1 MSDPF
6 ELTLFDPEAL
16 DDPWDAASDPSLLTG
31 PSAITS
37 LGVRAKAVAYT
48 RPLHDLEANKGR
60 LGGEAWS
67 KLNLIELGFHA
78 IDVVALRMDFDSG
91 ARHDDV
97 IAALATL
104 ARYQDPDLEDA
115 HRVGEKVLEGLI
127 TGRGGSDAEAHQ
139 AVYGSWGPDGYVAKR
154 FDYALLTEHVDEDG
168 EFYLRATDPAI
179 SVLMGALELD
189 VESAQ
194 IASELRLNELVKR
207 GLLTAAIGEA
217 RRAKYRSIQYMN
229 QLQRQIAHAQMHP
242 TEPGTL
248 GAVDRL
254 VEHALAHV
262 VERYQAERA
271 IVANV
276 AATRDNADDPVAR
289 RRANQLIVEL
299 EECGVRHQHLQRRLV
314 RARREF
320 RAAHAEQLAAGP
332 PPASRVDLE
341 RQLLRPVL
349 RAPLAAADRLAS
361 LLFRLA
367 TAPQP
372 PPLVD
377 LDQLTGALCALPST
391 GDDLGDRVGVG
402 DDALVDVDER
412 RRFDDDTWDAVDAV
426 LAGVEGPTRL
436 SELVAQVTAAP
447 DGLPDQIGAR
457 AHLLAL
463 RALHEFDPALSEQLR
478 HARTA
483 AALDGHRTIGPA
495 GGAVGETA
503 GGAGDGT
510 AGAPGEDARLR
521 WWRPTGDRLDAGA
534 LVGDDLAVFPAWLDT
549 SPDPVGA
556 ERAAAPGAGGP
567 GRGSEAG
574 PAAEP
579 LDAEPVDAEPHRAEP
594 VRAEPGGGEAGP

>member
-1 MSDPF
+1 MSDQF
-6 ELTLFDPEAL
+6 ELSLFDVEAL
-16 DDPWDAASDPSLLTG
+16 DDPWDAAGDPSLLTG

-60 LGGEAWS
+60 LGGEAWAR
-67 KLNLIELGFHA
+67 LNLIELGFHA

-104 ARYQDPDLEDA
+104 ARHQDADLDEPR
-115 HRVGEKVLEGLI
+115 RVGERVLEGLI

-139 AVYGSWGPDGYVAKR
+139 AAYGSWGADGYVAKR
-154 FDYALLTEHVDEDG
+154 FDFALLTEHVDEDG

-194 IASELRLNELVKR
+194 VASELRLNELVKR

-229 QLQRQIAHAQMHP
+229 QLQRQISHAQMHT
-242 TEPGTL
+242 TEPGML

-254 VEHALAHV
+254 VERALGHV
-262 VERYQAERA
+262 VERYQSERA

-314 RARREF
+314 RARSEF

-332 PPASRVDLE
+332 TPASRVDLE

-349 RAPLAAADRLAS
+349 QAPLVAADRLAS
-361 LLFRLA
+361 RLFGL
-367 TAPQP
+367 TTGPQP
-372 PPLVD
+372 SPLVD
-377 LDQLTGALCALPST
+377 LDQLAGSLCALPST
-391 GDDLGDRVGVG
+391 GDELGERVGE
-402 DDALVDVDER
+402 DDLVDVDER
-412 RRFDDDTWDAVDAV
+412 RRFDDETWDAVDEL
-426 LAGVEGPTRL
+426 LAGIEAPTRL
-436 SELVAQVTAAP
+436 SDLVALAGAP
-447 DGLPDQIGAR
+447 GDGQDAVLPDRLAAR

-463 RALHEFDPALSEQLR
+463 RALHELDPGLAEQIR
-478 HARTA
+478 QAEA
-483 AALDGHRTIGPA
+483 AGQGAGSPA
-495 GGAVGETA
+495 GGSDDRPASDE
-503 GGAGDGT
+503 AGDV
-510 AGAPGEDARLR
+510 RLR
-521 WWRPTGDRLDAGA
+521 WWRPTGTPLDVGP
-534 LVGDDLAVFPAWLDT
+534 LVGDDLAVFPAWVT
-549 SPDPVGA
+549 APAPPA
-556 ERAAAPGAGGP
+556 EA
-567 GRGSEAG
+567 S
-574 PAAEP
+574 
-579 LDAEPVDAEPHRAEP
+579 
-594 VRAEPGGGEAGP
+594 

>member
-1 MSDPF
+1 MSDQF
-6 ELTLFDPEAL
+6 ELSLFDVEAL
-16 DDPWDAASDPSLLTG
+16 DDPWDAAGDPSLLTG

-60 LGGEAWS
+60 LGGEAWAR
-67 KLNLIELGFHA
+67 LNLIELGFHA

-104 ARYQDPDLEDA
+104 ARHQDADLDEPR
-115 HRVGEKVLEGLI
+115 RVGERVLEGLI

-139 AVYGSWGPDGYVAKR
+139 AAYGSWGPDGYVAKR
-154 FDYALLTEHVDEDG
+154 FDFALLTEHVDEDG

-194 IASELRLNELVKR
+194 VASELRLNELVKR

-229 QLQRQIAHAQMHP
+229 QLQRQISHARMHT
-242 TEPGTL
+242 TEPGML

-254 VEHALAHV
+254 VERALGHV
-262 VERYQAERA
+262 VERYQSERA

-314 RARREF
+314 RARSEF

-332 PPASRVDLE
+332 TPASRVDLE

-349 RAPLAAADRLAS
+349 QAPLVAADRLAS
-361 LLFRLA
+361 RLFGL
-367 TAPQP
+367 TTGPQP

-377 LDQLTGALCALPST
+377 LDQLAGSLCALPST
-391 GDDLGDRVGVG
+391 GDELGERVGE
-402 DDALVDVDER
+402 DDLVDVDER
-412 RRFDDDTWDAVDAV
+412 RRFDDETWDAVDEL
-426 LAGVEGPTRL
+426 LAGIEAPTRL
-436 SELVAQVTAAP
+436 SDLVALAGAASGDGQDDVWP
-447 DGLPDQIGAR
+447 DRLAAR

-463 RALHEFDPALSEQLR
+463 RALHELDPGLAEHIRQAEAAGPDGGSPPPSG
-478 HARTA
+478 AADPPAATA
-483 AALDGHRTIGPA
+483 D
-495 GGAVGETA
+495 V
-503 GGAGDGT
+503 
-510 AGAPGEDARLR
+510 RLR
-521 WWRPTGDRLDAGA
+521 WWRPTGTLLDVGS
-534 LVGDDLAVFPAWLDT
+534 LVGDDLAVFPAWVT
-549 SPDPVGA
+549 AAPEPAAPDP
-556 ERAAAPGAGGP
+556 AAPEP
-567 GRGSEAG
+567 
-574 PAAEP
+574 PAS
-579 LDAEPVDAEPHRAEP
+579 PVDAP
-594 VRAEPGGGEAGP
+594 